1 MHRHPYPLDIDMARV
16 FKIKTERIV
25 ESLGKLK
32 LRVSKGWAAGSPYI
46 EKGYK
51 TGLGIIDK
59 YADDEEEDKDK
70 INSRVKIS
78 KAFKK
83 KKS

>member
-1 MHRHPYPLDIDMARV
+1 MAKV

-32 LRVSKGWAAGSPYI
+32 LRVSKGWGAGSPYI

-70 INSRVKIS
+70 LSSPVEISR
-78 KAFKK
+78 AFKK
-83 KKS
+83 KIT

>member
-1 MHRHPYPLDIDMARV
+1 MAKV

-32 LRVSKGWAAGSPYI
+32 LRVSKGWGAGSPYI

-59 YADDEEEDKDK
+59 YAD
-70 INSRVKIS
+70 
-78 KAFKK
+78 
-83 KKS
+83 